1 MPIDLD
7 SAFGIHAQALELR
20 SRRAELLAENL
31 ANADTPGYK
40 ARDIDFKQVLGA
52 ARANTVALKT
62 TQPDQIQP
70 GAANPLGNARI
81 GYRNPLQPS
90 LDGNTVDVQVEQ
102 AAFARNAVDYQTSLT
117 LLTNRIQTLLTAIKG
132 N

>member
-7 SAFGIHAQALELR
+7 SAFGIHAQALQLR

-52 ARANTVALKT
+52 ARSHAETLTT
-62 TQPDQIQP
+62 TQPDHIQP
-70 GAANPLGNARI
+70 GAANPIGNVHV
-81 GYRNPLQPS
+81 GFRNPLQPS

-117 LLTNRIQTLLTAIKG
+117 ILGGRIRSLLTAIKG
-132 N
+132 D

>member
-1 MPIDLD
+1 MPINLD
-7 SAFGIHAQALELR
+7 SAFGISAQALDLR

-52 ARANTVALKT
+52 AQTNAVALTT
-62 TQPDQIQP
+62 TQPDHIQP
-70 GAANPLGNARI
+70 GAANPAGGVSV

-102 AAFARNAVDYQTSLT
+102 ATFSRNAVDYQTSLT
-117 LLTNRIQTLLTAIKG
+117 LLGNRIQTLLTAIKG
-132 N
+132 

>member
-7 SAFGIHAQALELR
+7 SALGIHAQALQLR

-31 ANADTPGYK
+31 ANSDTPGYK
-40 ARDIDFKQVLGA
+40 ARDIDFKQVLGV
-52 ARANTVALKT
+52 ARTNAEALKT
-62 TQPDQIQP
+62 TQPGHIQP
-70 GAANPLGNARI
+70 GAANTAGIART
-81 GYRNPLQPS
+81 GFRNPLQPS

-117 LLTNRIQTLLTAIKG
+117 FLSGRIRTLMTAIKG
-132 N
+132 E

>member
-7 SAFGIHAQALELR
+7 SAFGIHAQALLLR

-52 ARANTVALKT
+52 ARSHAEALKT
-62 TQPDQIQP
+62 TQPDHIQP
-70 GAANPLGNARI
+70 GAANPVGVVRT

-117 LLTNRIQTLLTAIKG
+117 FLNGRIHTLLTAIKG
-132 N
+132 E

>member
-7 SAFGIHAQALELR
+7 SALAIHAQALQLR

-31 ANADTPGYK
+31 AKSDPPGYK
-40 ARDIDFKQVLGA
+40 ARDIDFKQVLGV
-52 ARANTVALKT
+52 ARTNAEALKT
-62 TQPDQIQP
+62 TQPGHIQP
-70 GAANPLGNARI
+70 GAANPAGIART
-81 GYRNPLQPS
+81 GFRNPLQPS

-117 LLTNRIQTLLTAIKG
+117 LLGGRIRTLLTAIKG
-132 N
+132 D

>member
-7 SAFGIHAQALELR
+7 SALGVHAQALQLR
-20 SRRAELLAENL
+20 SRRAELLAQNL
-31 ANADTPGYK
+31 ANSDTPGYK

-52 ARANTVALKT
+52 ARGNAEALKT
-62 TQPDQIQP
+62 TQPGHINP
-70 GAANPLGNARI
+70 GAANPAGEVRT

-117 LLTNRIQTLLTAIKG
+117 FLSGRIRTLLTAIKG
-132 N
+132 D

>member
-1 MPIDLD
+1 MPISLD
-7 SAFGIHAQALELR
+7 SALGIHAQALLLR

-52 ARANTVALKT
+52 ACSNAEALKT
-62 TQPDQIQP
+62 TQPGHIQP
-70 GAANPLGNARI
+70 GAANPAGVART
-81 GYRNPLQPS
+81 GFRNQLQPS

-117 LLTNRIQTLLTAIKG
+117 FLGGEIRDLLAAIKG
-132 N
+132 D

>member
-7 SAFGIHAQALELR
+7 SALGIHVQALQLR

-52 ARANTVALKT
+52 ARTNAEALKT
-62 TQPDQIQP
+62 TQPGHIQS
-70 GAANPLGNARI
+70 GAANPAGVART
-81 GYRNPLQPS
+81 GFRNPLQPS

-117 LLTNRIQTLLTAIKG
+117 LLSGRIRTLLTAIKG
-132 N
+132 D

>member
-1 MPIDLD
+1 MPISLD
-7 SAFGIHAQALELR
+7 SALGVHAQALQLR

-40 ARDIDFKQVLGA
+40 ARDVDFKQALGSA
-52 ARANTVALKT
+52 QQAGALKV
-62 TQPDQIQP
+62 TQPHHIQP
-70 GAANPLGNARI
+70 GAVNGANSI
-81 GYRNPLQPS
+81 QTGYRNPLQPS

-117 LLTNRIQTLLTAIKG
+117 FLSGRIRTLLTAIRG
-132 N
+132 D

>member
-7 SAFGIHAQALELR
+7 SALGIHVQALQLR

-52 ARANTVALKT
+52 ARTNAEALKT
-62 TQPDQIQP
+62 TQPGHIQP
-70 GAANPLGNARI
+70 GSANPAGVAQT
-81 GYRNPLQPS
+81 GFRNPLQPS

-117 LLTNRIQTLLTAIKG
+117 LLSGRIHTLLTAIKG
-132 N
+132 D

>member
-7 SAFGIHAQALELR
+7 SALGIHAQALQLR

-31 ANADTPGYK
+31 ANSDTPGYK
-40 ARDIDFKQVLGA
+40 ARDIDFKQVLGV
-52 ARANTVALKT
+52 ARTNAEALKT
-62 TQPDQIQP
+62 TQPGHIQP
-70 GAANPLGNARI
+70 GAANPAGVVRT
-81 GYRNPLQPS
+81 GFRNPLQPS

-117 LLTNRIQTLLTAIKG
+117 LLGGRIRTLLTAIKG
-132 N
+132 D